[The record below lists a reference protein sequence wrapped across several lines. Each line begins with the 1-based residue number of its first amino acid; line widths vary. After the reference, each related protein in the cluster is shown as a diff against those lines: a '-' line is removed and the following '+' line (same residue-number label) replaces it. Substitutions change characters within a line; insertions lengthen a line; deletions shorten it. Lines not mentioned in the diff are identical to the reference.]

1 MFVDE
6 SRPTTSK
13 QRFRCAGRTVFR
25 LSKLNQDPI
34 PADVSDALLASCE
47 EVLADSDLLIF
58 SDFNYGC
65 LSDKLISKLID
76 AGHRNNVLM
85 AADCQSS
92 SQMGDITKY
101 KDVDLLTPTEREA
114 RIGLRNTSDGL
125 VALASQLKLNT
136 SARHVLLKLGSEGLL
151 AHVYKNGDLLTDQLP
166 ALNPVPIDVAGAG
179 DSLLVGASLA
189 MAVGANEWEMGVI
202 GSLLAAIQ
210 VGQKGNIN
218 ISSDALKKCLV

>member
-1 MFVDE
+1 M
-6 SRPTTSK
+6 
-13 QRFRCAGRTVFR
+13 
-25 LSKLNQDPI
+25 
-34 PADVSDALLASCE
+34 
-47 EVLADSDLLIF
+47 
-58 SDFNYGC
+58 
-65 LSDKLISKLID
+65 
-76 AGHRNNVLM
+76 
-85 AADCQSS
+85 
-92 SQMGDITKY
+92 
-101 KDVDLLTPTEREA
+101 
-114 RIGLRNTSDGL
+114 
-125 VALASQLKLNT
+125 ASQLKLNT
-136 SARHVLLKLGSEGLL
+136 PARHVLLKLGSEGLL